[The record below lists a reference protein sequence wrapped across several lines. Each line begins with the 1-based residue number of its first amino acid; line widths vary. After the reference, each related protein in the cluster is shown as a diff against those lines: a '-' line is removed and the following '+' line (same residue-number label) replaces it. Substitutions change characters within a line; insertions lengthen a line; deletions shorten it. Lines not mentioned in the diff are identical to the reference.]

1 MRLDLKSLYTCAP
14 ISQQSS
20 FQSNRSGGKLSERP
34 ENEVDS
40 HCLASKTHAA
50 TARPSGS
57 HLRLW
62 RLSALLVTRAAVPD
76 GSSVTCTPPIPVKM
90 PPHRLVQGMLNPSP
104 GKRQFATVRLLL
116 QIFSSTAGFEAIQ
129 IWWLL
134 CSSWRDD
141 AGSRALHWYALFTYC
156 LCVHLLIWGIDTA
169 PFFFFSPLW
178 RPQRHVGSHYNHLT
192 LSRSFQGILT
202 SFGSFEPA
210 EIDMNE
216 TDNVLVWKQIL
227 STIYSITC
235 FYWCEGL
242 FENFIYHLSY
252 KLHSEDDWIVQEWEK
267 QALCVYH
274 AFQSYF

>member
-1 MRLDLKSLYTCAP
+1 MVITLQFLEGWRREPSSSLVCTVYLLSVCP
-14 ISQQSS
+14 SVDMG
-20 FQSNRSGGKLSERP
+20 NR
-34 ENEVDS
+34 
-40 HCLASKTHAA
+40 H
-50 TARPSGS
+50 
-57 HLRLW
+57 
-62 RLSALLVTRAAVPD
+62 
-76 GSSVTCTPPIPVKM
+76 SSV
-90 PPHRLVQGMLNPSP
+90 
-104 GKRQFATVRLLL
+104 
-116 QIFSSTAGFEAIQ
+116 
-129 IWWLL
+129 
-134 CSSWRDD
+134 
-141 AGSRALHWYALFTYC
+141 
-156 LCVHLLIWGIDTA
+156 
-169 PFFFFSPLW
+169 FFFSPLW